1 LILEFQ
7 VRSLYVQQLLQA
19 ESAKEYD
26 ADWLPEA
33 KKVMRDG
40 TGKFA
45 KKGASITQ
53 SIQDTTAILKQG
65 FDLTGDTIQSLV
77 KDPEFRK
84 RAGIAT
90 GLPMAKLIS
99 NLATQARLNPKL
111 TEKLDEWIANAT
123 KEFADQYGD
132 DKSPMAQA
140 IRKANLAQPPKDA
153 SFNEKMEFRVAQ
165 YAAYKEAL
173 DSPEDFSKRDEL
185 IGKAASAAIPIGVSL
200 AIALGFE
207 VAIPLFLAQ
216 SVNWATVLS
225 SVALGEAADFAIQ
238 KGMDKLEINN
248 PALRIGVSMV
258 AGILAGGL
266 VTGVNNKIKNIERLE
281 VERLAKEETKRLA
294 DEETER
300 LTKKEI
306 EQLAIEKAKQEA
318 DEQVKQLAK
327 KEADRQAKEKA
338 KQLAREERL
347 TKKQT
352 KHEFKQQQLAFQ
364 EFLGKDT
371 KKYDNSLQEIAN
383 DIFSKNKDMINK
395 LQLFDH
401 KKQTLKEFFDSQGIK
416 IEQLYPLMSDIE
428 KFVSTCKSPT
438 YIKHIHSLD
447 YYLDSINRIIG
458 FNKKP
463 KVISTA
469 EMVELIKMGN
479 KECYRGVSSLKD
491 YNHGGVKK
499 SGVEMMLEFQHG
511 HFCSG
516 TGIFG
521 NGIYTAYGNDG
532 LSTAL
537 LYAQKEEGCAV
548 MRLTVEKDAKIF
560 DADSFNDCWVGLN
573 EWFIEDNGKDR
584 EISQITKSILG
595 DPGRLLA
602 IMGIDVIDIPQFKY
616 INILNRGAVIVQD
629 EAVHI
634 F

>member
-1 LILEFQ
+1 MPSDNSLLCLILEFQ

-65 FDLTGDTIQSLV
+65 FDLTGDTIQSMV

-140 IRKANLAQPPKDA
+140 IRKGNLAQLPKDA
-153 SFNEKMEFRVAQ
+153 SLNEKMEFRVAQ

-173 DSPEDFSKRDEL
+173 DSPEDFSKRDEI
-185 IGKAASAAIPIGVSL
+185 IGKAATAAIPIGVSL

-248 PALRIGVSMV
+248 PALRIGASMV

-266 VTGVNNKIKNIERLE
+266 VTGVNNKFL
-281 VERLAKEETKRLA
+281 
-294 DEETER
+294 
-300 LTKKEI
+300 
-306 EQLAIEKAKQEA
+306 
-318 DEQVKQLAK
+318 VKQGNKSVKTLEKQQAESLVE
-327 KEADRQAKEKA
+327 KEARELAERDTQELMEREAKEKA
-338 KQLAREERL
+338 EREVKELAEKQVKKEALEKLTENSTEEVYARSSPLGKADFHWRKIEDSTSSLGFPKNIEERFVP
-347 TKKQT
+347 KKNGGLGTIEYLINYDKPSVLIHCNPNGITLQVSGIEAKE
-352 KHEFKQQQLAFQ
+352 KHSERLQSTVYNALSWVVSKNKYDVISEDKDLMLRHLMARSLLS
-364 EFLGKDT
+364 FLGKDPDFIDTVNDSITYKGLEAFTVNST
-371 KKYDNSLQEIAN
+371 KINQLIKTSEEKLKQLLPDLDKVKNS
-383 DIFSKNKDMINK
+383 
-395 LQLFDH
+395 
-401 KKQTLKEFFDSQGIK
+401 KQTWDKENGDIIDEDGVLDFVKNIIK
-416 IEQLYPLMSDIE
+416 NGLPQDDKLTFLIS
-428 KFVSTCKSPT
+428 
-438 YIKHIHSLD
+438 
-447 YYLDSINRIIG
+447 
-458 FNKKP
+458 
-463 KVISTA
+463 KVDNENS
-469 EMVELIKMGN
+469 
-479 KECYRGVSSLKD
+479 
-491 YNHGGVKK
+491 VK
-499 SGVEMMLEFQHG
+499 
-511 HFCSG
+511 
-516 TGIFG
+516 
-521 NGIYTAYGNDG
+521 
-532 LSTAL
+532 
-537 LYAQKEEGCAV
+537 
-548 MRLTVEKDAKIF
+548 
-560 DADSFNDCWVGLN
+560 
-573 EWFIEDNGKDR
+573 
-584 EISQITKSILG
+584 ITKIL
-595 DPGRLLA
+595 R
-602 IMGIDVIDIPQFKY
+602 K
-616 INILNRGAVIVQD
+616 
-629 EAVHI
+629 
-634 F
+634 

>member
-1 LILEFQ
+1 MPSDNSLLCLILEFQ

-165 YAAYKEAL
+165 YAAYQEAL
-173 DSPEDFSKRDEL
+173 KNPEDFSKRDE
-185 IGKAASAAIPIGVSL
+185 IISKAAAAAIPIGVSL

-207 VAIPLFLAQ
+207 VAIPLFLVQ

-225 SVALGEAADFAIQ
+225 SVAIGEAADFAIQ

-248 PALRIGVSMV
+248 PALRIGASMV

-266 VTGVNNKIKNIERLE
+266 VTGVNNKFL
-281 VERLAKEETKRLA
+281 
-294 DEETER
+294 
-300 LTKKEI
+300 
-306 EQLAIEKAKQEA
+306 
-318 DEQVKQLAK
+318 VKQGNKSVKTLEKQQAESLVE
-327 KEADRQAKEKA
+327 KEARELAERDTQELMEREAKEKA
-338 KQLAREERL
+338 EREVKELAEKQVKKEALEKLTENSTEEFYVYSSALGKTGLHWRKVENDISDLGHPESLLERIIPKKNGGLGTIEYLINYSKPSVLIHCNPNGITLQVSGIEAKEKHSKKLGSTVYNALSWVVNKNRYDTISEDKDLILRHLTARSLLSFIGKDPDFIDTVNDSITYDGLEAFAVNSTKINQLIKTSEEKLKQLL
-347 TKKQT
+347 PDLDKVKNSKQT
-352 KHEFKQQQLAFQ
+352 WDKENGDIIDEDGVLDFVKNIIKNGLPQDDKLT
-364 EFLGKDT
+364 FLISKV
-371 KKYDNSLQEIAN
+371 DNENS
-383 DIFSKNKDMINK
+383 
-395 LQLFDH
+395 
-401 KKQTLKEFFDSQGIK
+401 
-416 IEQLYPLMSDIE
+416 
-428 KFVSTCKSPT
+428 
-438 YIKHIHSLD
+438 
-447 YYLDSINRIIG
+447 
-458 FNKKP
+458 
-463 KVISTA
+463 
-469 EMVELIKMGN
+469 
-479 KECYRGVSSLKD
+479 
-491 YNHGGVKK
+491 VK
-499 SGVEMMLEFQHG
+499 
-511 HFCSG
+511 
-516 TGIFG
+516 
-521 NGIYTAYGNDG
+521 
-532 LSTAL
+532 
-537 LYAQKEEGCAV
+537 
-548 MRLTVEKDAKIF
+548 
-560 DADSFNDCWVGLN
+560 
-573 EWFIEDNGKDR
+573 
-584 EISQITKSILG
+584 ITKIL
-595 DPGRLLA
+595 R
-602 IMGIDVIDIPQFKY
+602 K
-616 INILNRGAVIVQD
+616 
-629 EAVHI
+629 
-634 F
+634 

>member
-1 LILEFQ
+1 MPSDNSLLCLILEFQ

-84 RAGIAT
+84 RAGLAT

-111 TEKLDEWIANAT
+111 TEKIDEWIANAT

-165 YAAYKEAL
+165 YAAYQEAL
-173 DSPEDFSKRDEL
+173 KNPEDFSKRDEI
-185 IGKAASAAIPIGVSL
+185 IGKAAAAAIPIGVSL

-225 SVALGEAADFAIQ
+225 SVAIGEAADFVVQ

-248 PALRIGVSMV
+248 PALRIGASMV

-266 VTGVNNKIKNIERLE
+266 VTGVNNSQY
-281 VERLAKEETKRLA
+281 LANLA
-294 DEETER
+294 R
-300 LTKKEI
+300 
-306 EQLAIEKAKQEA
+306 IEKDQKIA
-318 DEQVKQLAK
+318 L
-327 KEADRQAKEKA
+327 
-338 KQLAREERL
+338 
-347 TKKQT
+347 
-352 KHEFKQQQLAFQ
+352 Q
-364 EFLGKDT
+364 EFLESNIQKH
-371 KKYDNSLQEIAN
+371 DNTLQEIADN
-383 DIFSKNKDMINK
+383 ISSKHKTIINT
-395 LQLFDH
+395 LQSFNP
-401 KKQTLKEFFDSQGIK
+401 KEQTFKEFFESQGITVEK
-416 IEQLYPLMSDIE
+416 LYPLMEDIKKMTLICESAPYSD
-428 KFVSTCKSPT
+428 
-438 YIKHIHSLD
+438 YMYHSDYALD
-447 YYLDSINRIIG
+447 AINRIIG

-463 KVISTA
+463 QVASRTEIDKLISS
-469 EMVELIKMGN
+469 GSR
-479 KECYRGVSSLKD
+479 ECYRGVSL
-491 YNHGGVKK
+491 NRNTNPPK
-499 SGVEMMLEFQHG
+499 SGIRMILEFQRGFFH
-511 HFCSG
+511 SG
-516 TGIFG
+516 EGIYG
-521 NGIYTAYGNDG
+521 NGTYVAYNNKPDLKNYG

-537 LYAQKEEGCAV
+537 QYSGKKEGSAV
-548 MRLTVEKDAKIF
+548 MKLTLKENAKIV
-560 DADSFNDCWVGLN
+560 D
-573 EWFIEDNGKDR
+573 
-584 EISQITKSILG
+584 TKSGEKLFKGFRKWLRSGSEDLSEEEDAIWG
-595 DPGRLLA
+595 ATRYICEDPGRLFA
-602 IMGIDVIDIPQFKY
+602 IMGIDAIDIPDKKFM
-616 INILNRGAVIVQD
+616 NILNRGAVIVQD